1 MISKKSFPAYRLIL
15 GAFFL
20 TAVLAVS
27 CNNGTEKK
35 EPVSDSPKVET
46 PATPV
51 IDTPKV
57 DKDDTAGMEKGST
70 RPVKTTD

>member
-1 MISKKSFPAYRLIL
+1 MTCKKITPDYQLML

-20 TAVLAVS
+20 TAVITS

-35 EPVSDSPKVET
+35 DA
-46 PATPV
+46 PA
-51 IDTPKV
+51 DTPKV
-57 DKDDTAGMEKGST
+57 SAPAPPVTDTPQGPIDTTNMKEAET